1 MWYDLAKYIHESINE
16 EAREKN
22 WWYNERFEG
31 IANEII
37 NIINASNV
45 YPGKSIE
52 KKAFKDLRLKMRNYI
67 TLSKK
72 YGNGLDRGSKEVVE
86 VFGEDRFELFTKRQC
101 IFYCFLLERSGAWM
115 NSGLKTYEDLLSK
128 AGIPYSPTAF
138 ENMEDTITQYI
149 LKTDH
154 SFERWILLND
164 DWKRHEQDYEKDLI
178 EPFIDSEESKKNLT
192 VRRIKELLEPGMN
205 EEETT
210 QGTRMSLKSI
220 VASMEEIIVDPN
232 NIYAETIGELFKGRD
247 RMIKLI
253 LDTETRRQWYFLRMI
268 DSIIEKQTE
277 NLLDASEAQ
286 DRAAFAKARD
296 SLWLEKERSS
306 STVEKTWCDVTLSDN
321 YDPGELEEA
330 INVSFIVPAKVLN
343 GFCECLDGE
352 ETIDINLETGE
363 KNYNGGRLK
372 SLIFENE
379 KVVEGQYADDLD
391 EEYDHKQHN
400 YGKQYRTGESLFRQH
415 LFSGRTVTKELLLLT
430 VLVAYANGVKYSTA
444 HVKNHILFNSRY
456 PRDLE
461 TFNLFTEFYNEALE
475 KMNMLES
482 TDDRKKTMREIAG
495 EYQEYYYHLRK
506 RSLFYDILS
515 GRHIS

>member
-1 MWYDLAKYIHESINE
+1 MWFDLARFIYESTNE
-16 EAREKN
+16 QTRGTN
-22 WWYNERFEG
+22 WWDDERLGE
-31 IANEII
+31 IADKMIKTI
-37 NIINASNV
+37 TASNI
-45 YPGKSIE
+45 YSGKAIE
-52 KKAFKDLRLKMRNYI
+52 EKAFKDLRLKMKNYI
-67 TLSKK
+67 ALSEKH
-72 YGNGLDRGSKEVVE
+72 GSGLGRGSKEVVE

-101 IFYCFLLERSGAWM
+101 IFYYFLLEQSRAWT
-115 NSGLKTYEDLLSK
+115 NPGLKTYEELLSK
-128 AGIPYSPTAF
+128 AGIPYSPAAF

-149 LKTDH
+149 LKTDR
-154 SFERWILLND
+154 SFERWALLNE

-178 EPFIDSEESKKNLT
+178 EPFMDSEESKRNLT

-220 VASMEEIIVDPN
+220 SASMEEILVDPN
-232 NIYAETIGELFKGRD
+232 NIYAETIGDLFQGRD
-247 RMIKLI
+247 KMVKLI

-268 DSIIEKQTE
+268 DSVIEKQAE
-277 NLLDASEAQ
+277 SLLDASEAQ
-286 DRAAFAKARD
+286 DRAEFTKARD
-296 SLWLEKERSS
+296 SLWLEKEKHSS
-306 STVEKTWCDVTLSDN
+306 AVEKSWCDVALSDH
-321 YDPGELEEA
+321 YDLKKLQDA
-330 INVSFIVPAKVLN
+330 IDVSFIVPAKVLN
-343 GFCECLDGE
+343 GFCDCLDEE
-352 ETIDINLETGE
+352 ETIDINPVTGE

-415 LFSGRTVTKELLLLT
+415 LFSGRKVTKELLLLT
-430 VLVAYANGVKYSTA
+430 VLVAYANGVSYSTA

-461 TFNLFTEFYNEALE
+461 TFNLFTEFYNEALG
-475 KMNMLES
+475 KMNSLES
-482 TDDRKKTMREIAG
+482 AEDRKKAMREVAG
-495 EYQEYYYHLRK
+495 EYQEYYYNLRK

-515 GRHIS
+515 GRHIA